1 MKKLLREVTFMNPVG
16 SSKVSSPFGAKRSYE
31 THPGVDIPVP
41 SGTPIKAPADGIV
54 KTANP
59 NHNRMCGGTIDIDY
73 GNGFWSRFCHV
84 KRIDVSQGSIVKRG
98 QVVGLSGGG
107 KSDPGRGNSGGPHLH
122 FTLKKNGQLV
132 DPMNYV
138 DKFDVG
144 TQDIPMSAGTKSS
157 ETNWDDFFS
166 KDTSIK
172 SPISTSKTKSEDP
185 ILKSILEPLRN
196 AAMLKLEHVDMI
208 TPINEEYELS
218 NGRYISSLEYL
229 FDDDKKVLSP
239 EDGKVVFIGDRNNCK
254 DSVVIQ
260 HIIEKKVYYTE
271 FCSVS
276 NIKVR
281 LDQSVSKNKVI
292 GLAGRGTSAKILDR
306 SKSKITFKQFE
317 SENETKDTNKKKKE
331 LDPTK
336 PKIDSRKDPILDLL
350 TKPLRALNIDT
361 GNIKTVSKN
370 DEVKP
375 YKWVDWI
382 KKNTVSKNESIKEN
396 IKQIKRLL

>member
-41 SGTPIKAPADGIV
+41 SGTAIKAPADGIV

-59 NHNRMCGGTIDIDY
+59 NHNRQCGGTIDIDY

-84 KRIDVSQGSIVKRG
+84 KRVDVSQGSIVKRG
-98 QVVGLSGGG
+98 QVVGLSGGAED
-107 KSDPGRGNSGGPHLH
+107 DPGRGNSGGPHLH
-122 FTLKKNGQLV
+122 FTLKKDGKLV

-166 KDTSIK
+166 KDTQIK
-172 SPISTSKTKSEDP
+172 KDTISKERSEDP
-185 ILKSILEPLRN
+185 ILKKILEPLKN
-196 AAMLKLEHVDMI
+196 AMMMKLEHTDMI
-208 TPINEEYELS
+208 TPINEVYELS
-218 NGRYISSLEYL
+218 NGRYISSLEYSI
-229 FDDDKKVLSP
+229 DNNKKVLNP
-239 EDGKVVFIGDRNNCK
+239 EDGKVVFVGNRDNCK
-254 DSVVIQ
+254 DSVIIQ
-260 HIIEKKVYYTE
+260 HMIEKKVYYTE
-271 FCSVS
+271 FCSIS
-276 NIKVR
+276 DIKVK
-281 LDQSVSKNKVI
+281 QGQNVSKNKVI
-292 GLAGRGTSAKILDR
+292 GVAGRDSVARILDR
-306 SKSKITFKQFE
+306 SKSKISFRQFE
-317 SENETKDTNKKKKE
+317 SDSGQEKPQKPE
-331 LDPTK
+331 K
-336 PKIDSRKDPILDLL
+336 PKLDSRKDPILDLL

-361 GNIKTVSKN
+361 DNIRTISKN
-370 DEVKP
+370 KEVEP
-375 YKWVDWI
+375 YKWVDWL

>member
-16 SSKVSSPFGAKRSYE
+16 SSKVSSAFGVKRSYE

-41 SGTPIKAPADGIV
+41 SGTAIKAPADGIV

-59 NHNRMCGGTIDIDY
+59 NHNRQCGGTIDIDY

-84 KRIDVSQGSIVKRG
+84 KRVDVSQGSVVKRG

-107 KSDPGRGNSGGPHLH
+107 SDDPGRGNSQGPHLH
-122 FTLKKNGQLV
+122 FTLKKDGKLV

-166 KDTSIK
+166 KDTQIK
-172 SPISTSKTKSEDP
+172 KDTTSKERSEDP
-185 ILKSILEPLRN
+185 ILKKILEPLKN
-196 AAMLKLEHVDMI
+196 AVMMKLEHRDMI
-208 TPINEEYELS
+208 TPINEVYELS
-218 NGRYISSLEYL
+218 NGRYISSVEYSV
-229 FDDDKKVLSP
+229 DNDKKVLNP
-239 EDGKVVFIGDRNNCK
+239 EDGKVVFVGNRDNCK
-254 DSVVIQ
+254 DSVIIQ
-260 HIIEKKVYYTE
+260 HMIEKKIYYTE

-281 LDQSVSKNKVI
+281 PDQTLSKNKVI
-292 GLAGRGTSAKILDR
+292 GTAGRDTVARILDR
-306 SKSKITFKQFE
+306 SKSKISFRQFDSDTE
-317 SENETKDTNKKKKE
+317 VDDKDKKRKENKPE
-331 LDPTK
+331 K
-336 PKIDSRKDPILDLL
+336 PKLDSRKDPILDLL
-350 TKPLRALNIDT
+350 TKPLRALDVDT
-361 GNIKTVSKN
+361 SNIKTVSKT
-370 DEVKP
+370 DEVQP
-375 YKWVDWI
+375 YKWVDWV
-382 KKNTVSKNESIKEN
+382 KKNTVSKNESIREN

>member
-16 SSKVSSPFGAKRSYE
+16 SSKVSSAFGVKRSYE

-41 SGTPIKAPADGIV
+41 SGTAIKAPADGIV

-59 NHNRMCGGTIDIDY
+59 NHNRQCGGTIDIDY

-84 KRIDVSQGSIVKRG
+84 KRVDVSQGSVVKRG

-107 KSDPGRGNSGGPHLH
+107 SDDPGRGNSQGPHLH
-122 FTLKKNGQLV
+122 FTLKKDGKLV

-166 KDTSIK
+166 KDTQVK
-172 SPISTSKTKSEDP
+172 KDTTSKERSEDP
-185 ILKSILEPLRN
+185 ILKKILEPLKN
-196 AAMLKLEHVDMI
+196 AVMMKLEHRDMI
-208 TPINEEYELS
+208 TPINEVYELS
-218 NGRYISSLEYL
+218 NGRYISSVEYSV
-229 FDDDKKVLSP
+229 DNDKKVLNP
-239 EDGKVVFIGDRNNCK
+239 EDGKVVFVGNRDNCK
-254 DSVVIQ
+254 DSVIIQ
-260 HIIEKKVYYTE
+260 HMIEKKIYYTE

-281 LDQSVSKNKVI
+281 PDQTLSKNKVI
-292 GLAGRGTSAKILDR
+292 GTAGRDTVARILDR
-306 SKSKITFKQFE
+306 SKSKISFRQFDSDTE
-317 SENETKDTNKKKKE
+317 VDDKDKKRKE
-331 LDPTK
+331 IK
-336 PKIDSRKDPILDLL
+336 PERPKLDSRKDPILDLL
-350 TKPLRALNIDT
+350 TKPLRALDVDT
-361 GNIKTVSKN
+361 SNIKTVSKT
-370 DEVKP
+370 DEVQP
-375 YKWVDWI
+375 YKWVDWV
-382 KKNTVSKNESIKEN
+382 KKNTVSKNESIREN

>member
-16 SSKVSSPFGAKRSYE
+16 SSKVSSAFGVKRSYE

-41 SGTPIKAPADGIV
+41 SGTAIKAPADGIV

-59 NHNRMCGGTIDIDY
+59 NHNRQCGGTIDIDY

-84 KRIDVSQGSIVKRG
+84 KRVDVSQGSTVKRG

-107 KSDPGRGNSGGPHLH
+107 SDDPGRGNSQGPHLH
-122 FTLKKNGQLV
+122 FTLKKDGKLV

-166 KDTSIK
+166 KDTQVK
-172 SPISTSKTKSEDP
+172 KDTTSKERSEDP
-185 ILKSILEPLRN
+185 ILKKILEPLKN
-196 AAMLKLEHVDMI
+196 AVMMKLEHRDMI
-208 TPINEEYELS
+208 TPINEVYELS
-218 NGRYISSLEYL
+218 NGRYISSVEYSV
-229 FDDDKKVLSP
+229 DNDKKVLNP
-239 EDGKVVFIGDRNNCK
+239 EDGKVVFVGNRDNCK
-254 DSVVIQ
+254 DSVIIQ
-260 HIIEKKVYYTE
+260 HMIEKKIYYTE

-281 LDQSVSKNKVI
+281 PDQTLSKNKVI
-292 GLAGRGTSAKILDR
+292 GTAGRDTVARILDR
-306 SKSKITFKQFE
+306 SKSKISFRQFDSDTE
-317 SENETKDTNKKKKE
+317 VDDKDKKRKE
-331 LDPTK
+331 IK
-336 PKIDSRKDPILDLL
+336 PERPKLDSRKDPILDLL
-350 TKPLRALNIDT
+350 TKPLRALDVDT
-361 GNIKTVSKN
+361 SNIKTVSKT
-370 DEVKP
+370 DEVQP
-375 YKWVDWI
+375 YKWVDWV
-382 KKNTVSKNESIKEN
+382 KKNTVSKNESIREN

>member
-16 SSKVSSPFGAKRSYE
+16 SSKVSSAFGVKRSYE

-41 SGTPIKAPADGIV
+41 SGTAIKAPADGIV

-59 NHNRMCGGTIDIDY
+59 NHNRQCGGTIDIDY

-84 KRIDVSQGSIVKRG
+84 KRVDVSQGSTVKRG

-107 KSDPGRGNSGGPHLH
+107 SDDPGRGNSQGPHLH
-122 FTLKKNGQLV
+122 FTLKKDGKLV

-166 KDTSIK
+166 KDTQVK
-172 SPISTSKTKSEDP
+172 KDTTSKERSEDP
-185 ILKSILEPLRN
+185 ILKKILEPLKN
-196 AAMLKLEHVDMI
+196 AVMMKLEHRDMI
-208 TPINEEYELS
+208 TPINEVYELS
-218 NGRYISSLEYL
+218 NGRYISSVEYSV
-229 FDDDKKVLSP
+229 DNDKKVLNP
-239 EDGKVVFIGDRNNCK
+239 EDGKVVFVGNRDNCK
-254 DSVVIQ
+254 DSVIIQ
-260 HIIEKKVYYTE
+260 HMIEKKIYYTE

-281 LDQSVSKNKVI
+281 PDQTLSKNKVI
-292 GLAGRGTSAKILDR
+292 GTAGRDTVARILDR
-306 SKSKITFKQFE
+306 SKSKISFRQFDSDTE
-317 SENETKDTNKKKKE
+317 VDDKDKKRKE
-331 LDPTK
+331 IKPEK
-336 PKIDSRKDPILDLL
+336 PKLDSRKDPILDLL
-350 TKPLRALNIDT
+350 TKPLRALDVDT
-361 GNIKTVSKN
+361 SNIKTVSKT
-370 DEVKP
+370 DQVQP
-375 YKWVDWI
+375 DKWVDWV
-382 KKNTVSKNESIKEN
+382 KKNTVSKNESIREN

>member
-16 SSKVSSPFGAKRSYE
+16 SSKVSSAFGAKRSYE

-41 SGTPIKAPADGIV
+41 SGTAIKAPADGIV

-59 NHNRMCGGTIDIDY
+59 NHNRQCGGTIDIDY

-84 KRIDVSQGSIVKRG
+84 KRVDVSQGSTVKRG

-107 KSDPGRGNSGGPHLH
+107 SDDPGRGNSQGPHLH
-122 FTLKKNGQLV
+122 FTLKKDGKLV

-166 KDTSIK
+166 KDTQVK
-172 SPISTSKTKSEDP
+172 KDTTSKERSEDP
-185 ILKSILEPLRN
+185 ILKKILEPLKN
-196 AAMLKLEHVDMI
+196 AVMMKLEHRDMI
-208 TPINEEYELS
+208 TPINEVYELS
-218 NGRYISSLEYL
+218 NGRYISSVEYSV
-229 FDDDKKVLSP
+229 DNDKKVLNP
-239 EDGKVVFIGDRNNCK
+239 EDGKVVFVGNRDNCK
-254 DSVVIQ
+254 DSVIIQ
-260 HIIEKKVYYTE
+260 HMIEKKIYYTE

-281 LDQSVSKNKVI
+281 PDQTLSKNKVI
-292 GLAGRGTSAKILDR
+292 GTAGRDTVARILDR
-306 SKSKITFKQFE
+306 SKSKISFRQFDSDTE
-317 SENETKDTNKKKKE
+317 VDDKDKKRKE
-331 LDPTK
+331 IKPEK
-336 PKIDSRKDPILDLL
+336 PKLDSRKDPILDLL
-350 TKPLRALNIDT
+350 TKPLRALDVDT
-361 GNIKTVSKN
+361 SNIKTVSKT
-370 DEVKP
+370 DQVQP
-375 YKWVDWI
+375 YKWVDWV
-382 KKNTVSKNESIKEN
+382 KKNTVSKNESIREN

>member
-16 SSKVSSPFGAKRSYE
+16 SSKVSSAFGVKRSYE

-41 SGTPIKAPADGIV
+41 SGTAIKAPADGIV

-59 NHNRMCGGTIDIDY
+59 NHNRQCGGTIDIDY

-84 KRIDVSQGSIVKRG
+84 KRVDVSQGSVVKRG

-107 KSDPGRGNSGGPHLH
+107 SDDPGRGNSQGPHLH
-122 FTLKKNGQLV
+122 FTLKKDGKLV

-166 KDTSIK
+166 KDTQVK
-172 SPISTSKTKSEDP
+172 QDTTSKERSEDP
-185 ILKSILEPLRN
+185 ILKKILEPLKN
-196 AAMLKLEHVDMI
+196 AVMMKLEHRDMI
-208 TPINEEYELS
+208 TPINEVYELS
-218 NGRYISSLEYL
+218 NGRYISSVEYSV
-229 FDDDKKVLSP
+229 DNDKKVLNP
-239 EDGKVVFIGDRNNCK
+239 EDGKVVFVGNRDNCK
-254 DSVVIQ
+254 DSVIIQ
-260 HIIEKKVYYTE
+260 HMIEKKIYYTE

-281 LDQSVSKNKVI
+281 PDQTLSKNKVI
-292 GLAGRGTSAKILDR
+292 GTAGRDTVARILDR
-306 SKSKITFKQFE
+306 SKSKISFRQFDSDTE
-317 SENETKDTNKKKKE
+317 VDDKDKKRKE
-331 LDPTK
+331 IK
-336 PKIDSRKDPILDLL
+336 PERPKLDSRKDPILDLL
-350 TKPLRALNIDT
+350 TKPLRALDVDT
-361 GNIKTVSKN
+361 SNIKTVSKT
-370 DEVKP
+370 DEVQP
-375 YKWVDWI
+375 YKWVDWV
-382 KKNTVSKNESIKEN
+382 KKNTVSKNESIREN

>member
-16 SSKVSSPFGAKRSYE
+16 SSKVSSAFGVKRSYE

-41 SGTPIKAPADGIV
+41 SGTAIKAPADGIV

-59 NHNRMCGGTIDIDY
+59 NHNRQCGGTIDIDY

-84 KRIDVSQGSIVKRG
+84 KRVDVSQGSVVKRG

-107 KSDPGRGNSGGPHLH
+107 SDDPGKGNSQGPHLH
-122 FTLKKNGQLV
+122 FTLKKDGKLV

-166 KDTSIK
+166 KDTQIK
-172 SPISTSKTKSEDP
+172 KDTTSKERSEDP
-185 ILKSILEPLRN
+185 ILKKILEPLKN
-196 AAMLKLEHVDMI
+196 AVMMKLEHRDMI
-208 TPINEEYELS
+208 TPINEVYELS
-218 NGRYISSLEYL
+218 NGRYISSVEYSV
-229 FDDDKKVLSP
+229 DNDKKVLNP
-239 EDGKVVFIGDRNNCK
+239 EDGKVVFVGNRDNCK
-254 DSVVIQ
+254 DSVIIQ
-260 HIIEKKVYYTE
+260 HMIEKKIYYTE

-281 LDQSVSKNKVI
+281 PDQTLSKNKVI
-292 GLAGRGTSAKILDR
+292 GTAGRDTVARILDR
-306 SKSKITFKQFE
+306 SKSKISFRQFDSDTE
-317 SENETKDTNKKKKE
+317 VDDKDKKRKE
-331 LDPTK
+331 IKPEK
-336 PKIDSRKDPILDLL
+336 PKLDSRKDPILDLL
-350 TKPLRALNIDT
+350 TKPLRALDVDT
-361 GNIKTVSKN
+361 SNVKTVSKT
-370 DEVKP
+370 DEVQP
-375 YKWVDWI
+375 YKWVDWV
-382 KKNTVSKNESIKEN
+382 KKNTVSKNESIREN

>member
-16 SSKVSSPFGAKRSYE
+16 SSKVSSAFGVKRSYE

-41 SGTPIKAPADGIV
+41 SGTAIKAPADGIV

-59 NHNRMCGGTIDIDY
+59 NHNRQCGGTIDIDY

-84 KRIDVSQGSIVKRG
+84 KRVDVSQGSVVKRG

-107 KSDPGRGNSGGPHLH
+107 SDDPGRGNSQGPHLH
-122 FTLKKNGQLV
+122 FTLKKDGKLV

-166 KDTSIK
+166 KDTQIK
-172 SPISTSKTKSEDP
+172 KDTTSKERSEDP
-185 ILKSILEPLRN
+185 ILKKILEPLKN
-196 AAMLKLEHVDMI
+196 AVMMKLEHRDMI
-208 TPINEEYELS
+208 TPINEVYELS
-218 NGRYISSLEYL
+218 NGRYISSVEYSV
-229 FDDDKKVLSP
+229 DNDKKVLNP
-239 EDGKVVFIGDRNNCK
+239 EDGKIVFVGNRDNCK
-254 DSVVIQ
+254 DSVIIQ
-260 HIIEKKVYYTE
+260 HMIEKKIYYTE

-281 LDQSVSKNKVI
+281 PDQTLSKNKVI
-292 GLAGRGTSAKILDR
+292 GTAGRDTVARILDR
-306 SKSKITFKQFE
+306 SKSKISFRQFDSDTE
-317 SENETKDTNKKKKE
+317 VDDKDKKRKENKPE
-331 LDPTK
+331 K
-336 PKIDSRKDPILDLL
+336 PKLDSRKDPILDLL
-350 TKPLRALNIDT
+350 TKPLRALDVDT
-361 GNIKTVSKN
+361 SNIKTVSKT
-370 DEVKP
+370 DEVQP
-375 YKWVDWI
+375 HKWVDWV
-382 KKNTVSKNESIKEN
+382 KKNTVSKNESIREN